1 MGHAT
6 VNQQGWPK
14 NSDATVMNN
23 WRDHCKVTQTGTV
36 APERIWKWGGTG
48 LEWKWGEEKFVFGRA
63 PPLFGS
69 KSTISRFGERFRGG
83 QYSLVSFLFAVF
95 LLVVPPCPAICKSG
109 GHVPHGVT
117 CHWTGTASITTSTM
131 VQKQFAFR
139 PIDAICMMC
148 GSAFARRLIITAFA
162 CFLLH
167 GSFTELWSDTLAT
180 WTIEQLV
187 GAGEATIGKGRA
199 MKRDD
204 S

>member
-1 MGHAT
+1 
-6 VNQQGWPK
+6 
-14 NSDATVMNN
+14 
-23 WRDHCKVTQTGTV
+23 
-36 APERIWKWGGTG
+36 
-48 LEWKWGEEKFVFGRA
+48 
-63 PPLFGS
+63 
-69 KSTISRFGERFRGG
+69 
-83 QYSLVSFLFAVF
+83 
-95 LLVVPPCPAICKSG
+95 
-109 GHVPHGVT
+109 
-117 CHWTGTASITTSTM
+117 
-131 VQKQFAFR
+131 
-139 PIDAICMMC
+139 MMC